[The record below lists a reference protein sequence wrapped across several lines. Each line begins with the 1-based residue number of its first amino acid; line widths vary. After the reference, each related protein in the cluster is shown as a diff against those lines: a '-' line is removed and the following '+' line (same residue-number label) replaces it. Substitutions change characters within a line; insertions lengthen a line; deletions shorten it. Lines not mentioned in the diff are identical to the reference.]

1 MNYFKNKNFLIKN
14 KFFVLKRVFFIILSI
29 ITRKIENIFFFFIN
43 KKSYSNKKILIIIGT
58 PRCGSTIIYQFL
70 TRTIRSE
77 YYSNLHQL
85 IPQSATY
92 LHQNI
97 KKKSKL
103 NENLINIYGHT
114 ENLFDVNEANEMINF
129 WFKTKKIKE
138 IRKRFYKSM
147 QYFKNGETNL
157 IILKN
162 LSLYDK
168 IYKLHKAVPEII
180 FLHISRNQQSTIESV
195 VRTYLDLGY
204 FNFPPNE
211 LKNKKYNV
219 IKYSTK
225 YIQTVSRIIA
235 NQLYKINNKNIIY
248 FSYEKFCKNP
258 YDLVT
263 KLKYKIKFELKNKN
277 LKLKIRQS
285 PRKKVS
291 REDKVRLE
299 KILK

>member
-1 MNYFKNKNFLIKN
+1 MNYYKKKDFLIKN
-14 KFFVLKRVFFIILSI
+14 KFFVTKKIFFITLSI
-29 ITRKIENIFFFFIN
+29 ITRKIENIIFFFIN
-43 KKSYSNKKILIIIGT
+43 KKSYFNKKILIIIGS
-58 PRCGSTIIYQFL
+58 PRCGSTLIYQFL
-70 TRTIRSE
+70 ARTIRSE

-85 IPQSATY
+85 LPQSATY
-92 LHQNI
+92 LHQKI

-138 IRKRFYKSM
+138 IRKRFYKTM
-147 QYFKNGETNL
+147 QYFKHGKTDL
-157 IILKN
+157 IIIKN

-195 VRTYLDLGY
+195 VRSYLDLGY

-225 YIQTVSRIIA
+225 YVQAVSGIIA

-263 KLKYKIKFELKNKN
+263 KLKDKIRFNLKNKN
-277 LKLKIRQS
+277 LKLKIRQYA
-285 PRKKVS
+285 RKKFT

>member
-1 MNYFKNKNFLIKN
+1 MNYFKKKNFLIEN
-14 KFFVLKRVFFIILSI
+14 KFLVIKRTFFITLSL

-43 KKSYSNKKILIIIGT
+43 TKSFSNKKILIIIGT
-58 PRCGSTIIYQFL
+58 PRCGSTLIYQFL
-70 TRTIRSE
+70 ARATKSE

-85 IPQSATY
+85 LPQLTTY
-92 LHQNI
+92 LLQKI
-97 KKKSKL
+97 KKKPKL
-103 NENLINIYGHT
+103 DEKLINIYGHT

-138 IRKRFYKSM
+138 IRKRFYKTM
-147 QYFKNGETNL
+147 QYFKHGKTNL
-157 IILKN
+157 IIIKN

-180 FLHISRNQQSTIESV
+180 FLHISRNQQSIIESV
-195 VRTYLDLGY
+195 VRAYLDLGY

-211 LKNKKYNV
+211 FKNKKYNI
-219 IKYSTK
+219 IKYATE
-225 YIQTVSRIIA
+225 YIKSISRIIT

-263 KLKYKIKFELKNKN
+263 KLRHKIIFDLKNKN

-285 PRKKVS
+285 VRKKIS
-291 REDKVRLE
+291 REDQVRLE